1 MMKFMVQIVIKNI
14 DNSELKLKLKE
25 IIYNEE
31 LFLEN
36 ILETVN
42 KPKNYKILLKC
53 LKDLSTSNKTIKK
66 LYDYVKKNKC
76 TIQTISKQKLE
87 NLQKTML
94 LAYFYDKKLQD
105 QLIMEKPLA
114 VILDNYSV
122 HHAIVFTRLCNI
134 LNIDLIFL
142 PPYSPKYNPIEQV
155 WRTIKRPLSIINIES
170 LEKLIEYF
178 GNEFY
183 DVVDRPSFWKGW
195 IKNILWD
202 F

>member
-1 MMKFMVQIVIKNI
+1 
-14 DNSELKLKLKE
+14 
-25 IIYNEE
+25 
-31 LFLEN
+31 
-36 ILETVN
+36 
-42 KPKNYKILLKC
+42 
-53 LKDLSTSNKTIKK
+53 
-66 LYDYVKKNKC
+66 
-76 TIQTISKQKLE
+76 
-87 NLQKTML
+87 ML

-122 HHAIVFTRLCNI
+122 HHAIVFIRLCNI

-142 PPYSPKYNPIEQV
+142 PPYFPKYNPIEQV

-183 DVVDRPSFWKGW
+183 DLW
-195 IKNILWD
+195 IDLVFGKVGLKIYYGISKIFNDAYYSYNTYLLL
-202 F
+202 